1 MGKPKIPVGKSNGF
15 PSLQSVLQAFPAPVR
30 WESWDESVF
39 CPSSNFRAV
48 SGSETLA
55 TKASAIPFYDW
66 GDAIFLLF
74 LVCSVD
80 LDILCS
86 RSFSHHVKFLSF
98 YAYAQDFHP
107 GGTCVKMVT
116 TPDGFVCVIWSIC
129 LNRWCNWFRLLS
141 LSFPLLTY
149 ECRTFQSTKW
159 HLISL
164 PLVVSWSIKT
174 SKSSS
179 SLLDMYLHRK
189 KSMMP

>member
-1 MGKPKIPVGKSNGF
+1 MDRKRLRRK
-15 PSLQSVLQAFPAPVR
+15 LVL
-30 WESWDESVF
+30 
-39 CPSSNFRAV
+39 FRF
-48 SGSETLA
+48 T
-55 TKASAIPFYDW
+55 IW

-86 RSFSHHVKFLSF
+86 GSFSRHVKFLSF

-116 TPDGFVCVIWSIC
+116 TPDGFVCVIRSIC

-149 ECRTFQSTKW
+149 EFGTFQSTKW

-164 PLVVSWSIKT
+164 PLVVSWSIKI

>member
-1 MGKPKIPVGKSNGF
+1 MDRKRLRHK
-15 PSLQSVLQAFPAPVR
+15 
-30 WESWDESVF
+30 
-39 CPSSNFRAV
+39 
-48 SGSETLA
+48 LA
-55 TKASAIPFYDW
+55 LFHFTIW

-80 LDILCS
+80 LDILCGG
-86 RSFSHHVKFLSF
+86 SFSHHFKCLSL
-98 YAYAQDFHP
+98 YAYAKDFHP
-107 GGTCVKMVT
+107 GGTCVQMIT
-116 TPDGFVCVIWSIC
+116 TPHGFPSLQHCLVCVIWSIC

-149 ECRTFQSTKW
+149 EFLTFQSTKW

-164 PLVVSWSIKT
+164 PLVVSWSIKI